1 MNERRIQRDGIFLG
15 RPRAHLGAGR
25 LPFAFFAS
33 ESSPGPWLF
42 ARAWRGSRVVCVLS
56 VCCAVV
62 AHWCAVHWLGA
73 LGTDHAHS
81 HTSTQ
86 ARLCSCAA
94 SSAPPRARAFTLY
107 LRLSFAHRPN
117 STDSR
122 TRPPSAHTLEL
133 HLSRPRSNLGH
144 VPRGYTHP
152 HGHAQHRSA
161 LCREDGS
168 HPSEHLN
175 HISYSHPNAH
185 S

>member
-1 MNERRIQRDGIFLG
+1 V
-15 RPRAHLGAGR
+15 A
-25 LPFAFFAS
+25 
-33 ESSPGPWLF
+33 
-42 ARAWRGSRVVCVLS
+42 ARAAWNIGGQRQVRVFRVFRIFVARLALRESLARSRVVCVLRCGGS
-56 VCCAVV
+56 LVCGALVK
-62 AHWCAVHWLGA
+62 ALGA
-73 LGTDHAHS
+73 LGTGHAHS

-94 SSAPPRARAFTLY
+94 GSAPPRARAFID

-122 TRPPSAHTLEL
+122 TRPPSAHTPEL

>member
-1 MNERRIQRDGIFLG
+1 MNGASNATGFSSVDLAHTSAPGVCRLRFSHLNRPLG
-15 RPRAHLGAGR
+15 RGSSR
-25 LPFAFFAS
+25 
-33 ESSPGPWLF
+33 ESL
-42 ARAWRGSRVVCVLS
+42 ARSRVVCVLS

-122 TRPPSAHTLEL
+122 TSPPSAHTLEL